1 MSRAAQYTIEKKK
14 REHFSDFLINFDKN
28 PVTGYLA
35 KAVDRQAIEGS
46 MRNII
51 LTNKGDWPFESKLG
65 SNIKASMFELND
77 ERALLSL
84 RNDIIEALTL
94 FEPRIRVEEVAVT
107 SIPNAPNS
115 VFVSIFYTIINIAD
129 ENFQFDVIVSR
140 VR

>member
-14 REHFSDFLINFDKN
+14 RDHFSDFLINFDKN

-35 KAVDRQAIEGS
+35 KAVNRQAIEGS

-65 SNIKASMFELND
+65 SNIRASMFELAD
-77 ERALLSL
+77 ERVAFSL

-94 FEPRIRVEEVAVT
+94 FEPRINVEEVSVQQ
-107 SIPNAPNS
+107 IDNNPNA
-115 VFVSIFYTIINIAD
+115 VYISIFYTIINIAD
-129 ENFQFDVIVSR
+129 ENFQLDIVVNR